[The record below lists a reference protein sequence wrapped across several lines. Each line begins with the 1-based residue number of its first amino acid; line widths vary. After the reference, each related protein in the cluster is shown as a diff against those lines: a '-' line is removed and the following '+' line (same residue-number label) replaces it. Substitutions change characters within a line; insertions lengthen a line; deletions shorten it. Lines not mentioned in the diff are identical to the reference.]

1 MVFETIARL
10 ISDRTDKPVEEIA
23 LESTFEDLGIDS
35 LDSVELVMELENEL
49 GIEIELDKKVETVG
63 DLVDFIESLQK

>member
-1 MVFETIARL
+1 MVFETIAKL
-10 ISDRTDKPVEEIA
+10 ISDRTDKPVEEIT

-63 DLVDFIESLQK
+63 DLVEFVESLKK

>member
-1 MVFETIARL
+1 MIFETIARL